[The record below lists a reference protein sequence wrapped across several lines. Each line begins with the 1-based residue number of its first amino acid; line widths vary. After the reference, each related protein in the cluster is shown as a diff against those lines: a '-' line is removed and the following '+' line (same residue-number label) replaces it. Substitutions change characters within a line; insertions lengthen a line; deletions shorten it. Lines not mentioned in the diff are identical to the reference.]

1 MAIIYSY
8 PTVIPV
14 EEDLIL
20 GTDISSTGKPTK
32 NFTIQS
38 IIDLVTVATGDLQTV
53 LDLGNVATGRDI
65 VLGSIAAPTSAMYA
79 GTFSTG
85 TANIVGTT
93 GSLFTSFESTSFT
106 GKLDA
111 ASFNQDNIRTVG
123 LLTGL
128 SVGIA
133 NADGAITKIVG
144 DNVTNNGPMTNPGL
158 NTNLVTEKAIVDYIA
173 SQPNPENL
181 FQTLQAGN
189 TAYSGGVGFN
199 IDMGVTGTTNGN
211 ILFGDNKKIRIG
223 DFGVTYPLELFYGG
237 DPGPSTSTVAILQN
251 KAGGVSGTVP
261 LTLRSNILD
270 LSSVGSV
277 NPSVTP
283 QKYLTATKYVD
294 AASTGVLLYYNN
306 TKKFETTAT
315 GIDVT
320 GIMTTDNIVNPGYYN
335 GSNGVGTSGQ
345 LLSSTVTGTNWIAN
359 PNPTPYL
366 WKIEG
371 DSGAITTVANADTIH
386 FKGMNDG
393 AIAFVGIKTAFVPGS
408 KELRITASGFA
419 DGDGQAGEV
428 AYWSGTGLTS
438 TLAGDT
444 GMTYDAA
451 TDNLTVVGVIQ
462 GGTLSDGIASI
473 NSGVGAAF
481 KSITTTISTTAN
493 NANGFFGPLR
503 TNAASTNY
511 AAGVADQAV
520 QLTGVGTINLNAG
533 GSEVTSTSGLYKAG
547 AAIALDVTLNN
558 AAVIGKIIDTLV
570 VPAAGSTIVPTDT
583 IVQAFGKLQ
592 AEINTGA
599 TGLRYLGTWNS
610 NMDVG
615 GTDNTPNGT
624 PPLFSGGGLITDG
637 TTSTVGATIT
647 DVSKDF
653 GATGLGVVIGDRA
666 YNASGG
672 FTTIAAT
679 PADGATSVSLT
690 AAIITSVN
698 EAYSIDNSPA
708 LTQGN
713 YYVVNAVNATEA
725 RNATLN
731 TIQNWQ
737 VGDWVIAGAN
747 NVWERLDQTSVEGQG
762 TDGRIAK
769 WTSVSGI
776 ANSIMDET
784 AAGIVLD
791 TGKNFATVG
800 AGTITSAS
808 TFNANGDIIMSSA
821 TGVSLPVGGYGAVGQ
836 VLTAPGT
843 PATGTPLVWSTPTT
857 GVVESISG
865 LYGITVAGT
874 AAIPTIAITADASNL
889 IKLATIKATPVGA
902 DTILINDSENSNVL
916 KQVELTS
923 IKTIT
928 AESWDLNVDGGTA
941 IPVADTQEVDFLS
954 GTGIVQSLSTRDV
967 TTALRYEDVNN
978 DPATGALNF
987 IDATGTAVAPVATD
1001 YLIFSDQFN
1010 TSTKNVVKRATIA
1023 DIVDLGNETLAQVLV
1038 NDNVTGGTD
1047 IAVSAADDITFT
1059 DTSKAIFGTTSDM
1072 NIFHN
1077 GTDGYIDDTTGGS
1090 LRISSDSLV
1099 LENYHA
1105 TPASRE
1111 YYLNAVTGGDVQM
1124 YADGKLRLKT
1134 TSAANGGGFSGGIE
1148 VVNEHVDNPATIK
1161 IIQDTKVFTITTGIS
1176 GNPELHTTGGL
1187 ISLKSDSGV
1196 GFKNANGSLSRA
1208 TFGTSHYF
1216 YPSNAAGTGVVSGF
1230 RVLQSTDAT
1239 SAGTLCRV
1247 YGDLQVDGSIIHG
1260 GGGGGTA
1267 KGGTFTNLFTTQTGA
1282 RTAFTISRAT
1292 SGAMAFDVW
1301 LTSDTSAT
1309 TSVAKKFTIVKS
1321 HATAPIVYKILD
1333 TGPDGAT
1340 IDFTVDF
1347 SVGANDLTCLCEIT
1361 PVTTTVQKIGIT
1373 IDLGFGQYDAT
1384 VVMPAT

>member
-8 PTVIPV
+8 PTVIP
-14 EEDLIL
+14 ERTDLVL
-20 GTDISSTGKPTK
+20 GTDVSANGKPTK
-32 NFTIQS
+32 NFSIQG

-53 LDLGNVATGRDI
+53 LDLGFIATGRDI
-65 VLGSIAAPTSAMYA
+65 VLGSINVPTQTMHA
-79 GTFSTG
+79 GTFTTGPGSAVIVGAAGTGFTDFESIRITGTIQAQTAAQPNITSLGTLTSLSVNTSVTG
-85 TANIVGTT
+85 TAVATT
-93 GSLFTSFESTSFT
+93 
-106 GKLDA
+106 
-111 ASFNQDNIRTVG
+111 
-123 LLTGL
+123 
-128 SVGIA
+128 
-133 NADGAITKIVG
+133 ITAPG
-144 DNVTNNGPMTNPGL
+144 DNLQIAST
-158 NTNLVTEKAIVDYIA
+158 KAIVDYIG
-173 SQPNPENL
+173 SQPSPENL
-181 FQTLQAGN
+181 FKTLGAGN
-189 TAYSGGVGFN
+189 TAYSGTVGFD

-211 ILFGDNKKIRIG
+211 ILFGDNKKIKMG
-223 DFGVTYPLELFYGG
+223 DFGVTYPFESFYGG
-237 DPGPSTSTVAILQN
+237 DPGPSTDTVAILQN
-251 KAGGVSGTVP
+251 KTASVA

-283 QKYLTATKYVD
+283 QKYLTATKYAD
-294 AASTGVLLYYNN
+294 AASTGVILYYNN
-306 TKKFETTAT
+306 INKLETTAT

-320 GIMTTDNIVNPGYYN
+320 GITTTDNIINPGYYN
-335 GSNGVGTSGQ
+335 ASNGVGTDGF
-345 LLSSTVTGTNWIAN
+345 LLSSTGTGTTTTWVAN

-393 AIAFVGIKTAFVPGS
+393 GTPLVGITTAFVPAS
-408 KELRITASGFA
+408 KELRITANGLA

-428 AYWSGTGLTS
+428 AFWSGTGLTS

-444 GMTYDAA
+444 GMTYDAG
-451 TDNLTVVGVIQ
+451 TDSLTVVGIIQ
-462 GGTLSDGIASI
+462 GGTLSDGTASI
-473 NSGVGAAF
+473 SSGVGAAF
-481 KSITTTISTTAN
+481 KSITTTIDATAN

-511 AAGVADQAV
+511 VAGVADQAV
-520 QLTGVGTINLNAG
+520 QLTGTGTINLNAG
-533 GSEVTSTSGLYKAG
+533 GSEVASTTGTYKAG
-547 AAIALDVTLNN
+547 AVISLDVTLNN
-558 AAVIGKIIDTLV
+558 DAVIGKVLTGLS
-570 VPAAGSTIVPTDT
+570 VPATGNSIEPDDS
-583 IVQAFGKLQ
+583 ILIAFGKLQ
-592 AEINTGA
+592 AQHNTSVN
-599 TGLRYLGTWNS
+599 GLRYIGTWDARTQAEGGS
-610 NMDVG
+610 VG
-615 GTDNTPNGT
+615 DEGNPALAD
-624 PPLFSGGGLITDG
+624 GGGVITTGTNTSVVADQLVDSGKDFTALGVAIGERVYNQAGAFTTVSAVG
-637 TTSTVGATIT
+637 TTTLTLNEDIFLTNGQT
-647 DVSKDF
+647 
-653 GATGLGVVIGDRA
+653 
-666 YNASGG
+666 Y
-672 FTTIAAT
+672 
-679 PADGATSVSLT
+679 SVD
-690 AAIITSVN
+690 
-698 EAYSIDNSPA
+698 DNPA
-708 LTQGN
+708 LNQGE
-713 YYVVNAVNATEA
+713 YYVVNQAGTVDLNGNASWA
-725 RNATLN
+725 
-731 TIQNWQ
+731 I
-737 VGDWVIAGAN
+737 GDWVIAGAGN
-747 NVWERLDQTSVEGQG
+747 TWEKLDQTGVDG
-762 TDGRIAK
+762 TGSINRIPR
-769 WTSVSGI
+769 WNTVSSLNDSIILQSATGI
-776 ANSIMDET
+776 T
-784 AAGIVLD
+784 LD

-889 IKLATIKATPVGA
+889 IKLATIKTTPVGA
-902 DTILINDSENSNVL
+902 DTILINDSENSDVL
-916 KQVELTS
+916 KQVTLTS